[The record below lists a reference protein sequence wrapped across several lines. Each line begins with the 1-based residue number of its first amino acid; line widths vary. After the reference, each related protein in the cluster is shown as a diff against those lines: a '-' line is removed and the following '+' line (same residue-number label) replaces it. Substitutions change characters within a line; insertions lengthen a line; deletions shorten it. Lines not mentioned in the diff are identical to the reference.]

1 MKKLI
6 FMAMILISFISC
18 STSVDTG
25 KAPAEEKVI
34 MQTRSV
40 VASDQG
46 SNYSGGWTDGSNG
59 GSGFGPWIIMI

>member
-46 SNYSGGWTDGSNG
+46 SNTAEAGQTALTEDQVSVRG
-59 GSGFGPWIIMI
+59 